1 MMSGL
6 KSSLVILLLLLIP
19 ILLNAQ
25 EVTPFTVVKGV
36 ITDVETGEPLPFV
49 NILAEGSKPLGTTT
63 DFSGQFV
70 LQNIDPFTK
79 IRVSFLG
86 YETQTKNVQPYKT
99 QNLNFRLKKEAKE
112 LKEVTIK
119 AGKRRYRNKDNPAV
133 QLIQLVIDHKDQNRK
148 DAVTAYEV
156 EKYEKIQFALSN
168 ITEKFKSRKF
178 LKKFQFIF
186 ENVDTTSLKG
196 KEILP
201 VYLTETLSDLYYVKD
216 PKALKEITKGTRK
229 VNFDKYFDNQGI
241 TKFIQYLIQE
251 IDIYQNNVTILT
263 NQFVSP
269 ISDIAPTFYRYY
281 ILDTLMIDTTR
292 CIQLGFFPRNKSD
305 FLLQGD
311 LFITL
316 DSNYAVRRNEM
327 TVSPDINL
335 NFVNELKII
344 QDYKQ
349 AAPGEWMLN
358 TDEIAIDFGVG
369 ANGLGLFGQR
379 SVSFKDYL
387 LDKPREKKFYEEL
400 KEPIPD
406 SVGEK
411 SDQFWDSSRHL
422 QLTKSEAGVI
432 AMMDT
437 IQKIPAFRRAMN
449 LMVLLV
455 AGYRDVGGF
464 EIGPVNTFYNYNPI
478 EGIRV
483 RLGGRTTPDFSKR
496 LNLETYG
503 AYGFRDEQWKYY
515 LGTTYALKRNYRY
528 NEWPLKTI
536 KAFYQ
541 EDTKIPGQELQ
552 FVQEDNVLLSFKRG
566 ENTKFLYNK
575 IFNIEYLNE
584 FRNHFSVGFGYKHW
598 EQKAAGTLYFNPLA
612 YENGIPDAVNS
623 LTTSELIINLR
634 YAPNEQFYQ
643 GKTYRTPMFNRFPIF
658 SLRVAA
664 GFKGLAGGEQ
674 DYQNISFSMTKRF
687 YPSPIGYTDLFVEY
701 GQIFGT
707 VPYPLLAIHR
717 ANQTYSYQLQS
728 YNLMN
733 FLEFVSDQYIAFN
746 IDHYFNGFIF
756 NKLPLIKKLKLR
768 EVVTMKL
775 LYGGISNKNL
785 PENNQSLYKFPL
797 TEEGKTLTHTLEK
810 KPYIEASIGI
820 ANIFKLFRVDLIRRF
835 SYLEH
840 PGVDEIGI
848 RGRFK
853 FDF

>member
-1 MMSGL
+1 MMRRL
-6 KSSLVILLLLLIP
+6 TAVIPVLILF
-19 ILLNAQ
+19 ILPLIMTGQ
-25 EVTPFTVVKGV
+25 TVVPFTIVKGV
-36 ITDVETGEPLPFV
+36 VTDAETGEPLPFV
-49 NILAEGSKPLGTTT
+49 NILADGSKAMGTTT

-70 LQNIDPFTK
+70 LQNLEPFTK
-79 IRVSFLG
+79 IRVSYLG
-86 YETQTKNVQPYKT
+86 YKTQTKTVQAYKT
-99 QNLNFRLKKEAKE
+99 QNFNFKLQRETKE

-133 QLIQLVIDHKDQNRK
+133 QLIQLVIDHKDENRK
-148 DAVTAYEV
+148 DAVDAYEV
-156 EKYEKIQFALSN
+156 EKYEKVQFALSN
-168 ITEKFKSRKF
+168 ITEKFKNRKF

-186 ENVDTTSLKG
+186 ENIDTTSLKG

-201 VYLTETLSDLYYVKD
+201 VYLTETISELYYRKD
-216 PKALKEITKGTRK
+216 PKANKELVQGTRK

-241 TKFIQYLIQE
+241 SKFIQYLIQE
-251 IDIYQNNVTILT
+251 IDIYKNNITILT

-292 CIQLGFFPRNKSD
+292 CIKLGFFPRNKSD

-311 LFITL
+311 LYITL

-327 TVSPDINL
+327 AVSPDINL
-335 NFVNELKII
+335 NFVKELKIA

-349 AAPGEWMLN
+349 AKAGEWMLN

-379 SVSFKDYL
+379 SVSYKDYIIGEP
-387 LDKPREKKFYEEL
+387 KEESFY
-400 KEPIPD
+400 KEIVEFIPD
-406 SVGEK
+406 SI
-411 SDQFWDSSRHL
+411 SDRGDKFWDDSRHL
-422 QLTKSEAGVI
+422 ELTKSEAGVI

-449 LMVLLV
+449 LMILLV
-455 AGYRDVGGF
+455 AGYRDIGGF

-478 EGIRV
+478 EGVRV
-483 RLGGRTTPDFSKR
+483 RLGGRTTQDFSKR
-496 LNLETYG
+496 LNLEMYG
-503 AYGFRDEQWKYY
+503 AYAFLDDRWKYY
-515 LGTTYALKRNYRY
+515 AGATYALKKNYKY
-528 NEWPLKTI
+528 NEWPLKTM
-536 KAFYQ
+536 KLSYQ
-541 EDTKIPGQELQ
+541 DDTKIPGQELQ

-566 ENTKFLYNK
+566 ENTKLLYNK
-575 IFNIEYLNE
+575 IFNLEYLNE
-584 FRNHFSVGFGYKHW
+584 FRNHFSVGLGFKRW
-598 EQKAAGTLYFNPLA
+598 EQSAAGSLYFNPVV
-612 YENGIPDAVNS
+612 YNDFPQTEIPS
-623 LTTSELIINLR
+623 LTTSEVIVNLR
-634 YAPNEQFYQ
+634 YAPHEQFYQ
-643 GKTYRTPMFNRFPIF
+643 GKTYRIPMFNRYPIF

-674 DYQNISFSMTKRF
+674 DYQNISFSVMKRF
-687 YPSPIGYTDLFVEY
+687 YPSPIGYTDMFLEY

-707 VPYPLLAIHR
+707 VPYPLLSIHR

-733 FLEFVSDQYIAFN
+733 FLEFVSDRYVAFN

-756 NKLPLIKKLKLR
+756 NKLPLLKKLKLR
-768 EVVTMKL
+768 EVVTMKV
-775 LYGGISNKNL
+775 LYGGISDKNL
-785 PENNQSLYKFPL
+785 PQNNTSLYKFPL
-797 TEEGKTLTHTLEK
+797 TNDGQTLTHSLEK

-820 ANIFKLFRVDLIRRF
+820 ANIFKLFRIDLIRRF

>member
-1 MMSGL
+1 MMRRL
-6 KSSLVILLLLLIP
+6 TAVIPVLILF
-19 ILLNAQ
+19 ILPLIMTGQ
-25 EVTPFTVVKGV
+25 TVVPFTIVKGV
-36 ITDVETGEPLPFV
+36 VTDAETGEPLPFV
-49 NILAEGSKPLGTTT
+49 NILADGSKAMGTTT

-70 LQNIDPFTK
+70 LQNLEPFTK
-79 IRVSFLG
+79 IRVSYLG
-86 YETQTKNVQPYKT
+86 YKTQTKTVQAYKT
-99 QNLNFRLKKEAKE
+99 QNFNFKLQRETKE

-133 QLIQLVIDHKDQNRK
+133 QLIQLVIDHKDENRK
-148 DAVTAYEV
+148 DAVDAYEV
-156 EKYEKIQFALSN
+156 EKYEKVQFALSN
-168 ITEKFKSRKF
+168 ITEKFKNRKF

-186 ENVDTTSLKG
+186 ENIDTTSLKG

-201 VYLTETLSDLYYVKD
+201 VYLTETISELYYRKD
-216 PKALKEITKGTRK
+216 PKANKELVQGTRK

-241 TKFIQYLIQE
+241 SKFIQYLIQE
-251 IDIYQNNVTILT
+251 IDIYKNNITILT

-292 CIQLGFFPRNKSD
+292 CIKLGFFPRNKSD

-311 LFITL
+311 LYITL

-327 TVSPDINL
+327 AVSPDINL
-335 NFVNELKII
+335 NFVKELKIA

-349 AAPGEWMLN
+349 AKAGEWMLN

-379 SVSFKDYL
+379 SVSYKDYIIGEP
-387 LDKPREKKFYEEL
+387 KEESFY
-400 KEPIPD
+400 KEIVEFIPD
-406 SVGEK
+406 SI
-411 SDQFWDSSRHL
+411 SDRGDKFWDDSRHL
-422 QLTKSEAGVI
+422 ELTKSEAGVI

-449 LMVLLV
+449 LMILLV
-455 AGYRDVGGF
+455 AGYRDIGGF

-478 EGIRV
+478 EGVRV
-483 RLGGRTTPDFSKR
+483 RLGGRTTQDFSKR
-496 LNLETYG
+496 LNLEMYG
-503 AYGFRDEQWKYY
+503 AYAFLDDRWKYY
-515 LGTTYALKRNYRY
+515 AGATYALKKNYKY
-528 NEWPLKTI
+528 NEWPLKTM
-536 KAFYQ
+536 KLSYQ
-541 EDTKIPGQELQ
+541 DDTKIPGQELQ

-566 ENTKFLYNK
+566 ENTKLLYNK
-575 IFNIEYLNE
+575 IFNLEYLNE
-584 FRNHFSVGFGYKHW
+584 FRNHFSVGLGFKRW
-598 EQKAAGTLYFNPLA
+598 EQSAAGSLYFNPVV
-612 YENGIPDAVNS
+612 YNDFPQTEIPS
-623 LTTSELIINLR
+623 LTTSEVIVNLR
-634 YAPNEQFYQ
+634 YAPHEQFYQ
-643 GKTYRTPMFNRFPIF
+643 GKTYRIPMFNRYPIF

-674 DYQNISFSMTKRF
+674 DYQNISFSVMKRF
-687 YPSPIGYTDLFVEY
+687 YPSPIGYTDMFLEY

-707 VPYPLLAIHR
+707 VPYPLLSIHR

-733 FLEFVSDQYIAFN
+733 FLEFVSDRYVAFN

-756 NKLPLIKKLKLR
+756 NKLPLLKKLKLR
-768 EVVTMKL
+768 EVVTMKV
-775 LYGGISNKNL
+775 LYGGISDKNL
-785 PENNQSLYKFPL
+785 PENNASLYKFPL
-797 TEEGKTLTHTLEK
+797 TNDGQTLTHSLEK

-820 ANIFKLFRVDLIRRF
+820 ANIFKLFRIDLIRRF

>member
-1 MMSGL
+1 MRFALIGKWWMIIL
-6 KSSLVILLLLLIP
+6 FLVP
-19 ILLNAQ
+19 IEASAQ
-25 EVTPFTVVKGV
+25 QYAPFTIVKGV
-36 ITDVETGEPLPFV
+36 VTDAETGEPLPFV
-49 NILAEGSKPLGTTT
+49 NILADGSKALGTTT
-63 DFSGQFV
+63 DFSGQYV
-70 LQNIDPFTK
+70 LQNSEPFTR
-79 IRVSFLG
+79 IRVSYLG
-86 YETQTKNVQPYKT
+86 YKTQSKTVQPYKT
-99 QNLNFRLKKEAKE
+99 QHFNFKLEKEAKE

-119 AGKRRYRNKDNPAV
+119 AGNRRYRNKDNPAV
-133 QLIQLVIDHKDQNRK
+133 DLIKLVIEHKSENRK
-148 DAVTAYEV
+148 DATEAFQV

-178 LKKFQFIF
+178 LRNFQFIF
-186 ENVDTTSLKG
+186 ENIDTTSLKG

-201 VYLTETLSDLYYVKD
+201 VYLTETISDLYYRKD
-216 PKALKEITKGTRK
+216 PKANKEIIQATRK

-251 IDIYQNNVTILT
+251 IDIYKNNVTILT

-269 ISDIAPTFYRYY
+269 ISDVSPVFYRFY
-281 ILDTLMIDTTR
+281 ILDTVMIDTTK
-292 CIQLGFFPRNKSD
+292 CVQLGFYPRNKSD

-311 LFITL
+311 LYITL
-316 DSNYAVRRNEM
+316 DGNYAVRRNDM
-327 TVSPDINL
+327 TVSADINL
-335 NFVNELKII
+335 NFVKELKII
-344 QDYKQ
+344 QDFKQ
-349 AAPGEWMLN
+349 AGPGEWMLN

-379 SVSFKDYL
+379 SVSYKDYV
-387 LDKPREKKFYEEL
+387 LDRPKESDFY
-400 KEPIPD
+400 KDSQEPLPD
-406 SVGEK
+406 TVSER
-411 SDQFWDSSRHL
+411 DDAYWEDSRHL

-478 EGIRV
+478 EGVRV
-483 RLGGRTTPDFSKR
+483 RLGGRTTPDFSPR

-503 AYGFRDEQWKYY
+503 AYGFRDDRWKYY
-515 LGTTYALKRNYRY
+515 VGATYALKKNYKY
-528 NEWPLKTI
+528 NVWPLKTL
-536 KAFYQ
+536 KASYQ
-541 EDTKIPGQELQ
+541 DDTKIPGQELQ

-566 ENTKFLYNK
+566 ENTKLLYNR
-575 IFNIEYLNE
+575 IVNLEYLNE
-584 FRNHFSVGFGYKHW
+584 FRNHFSYTLGYKHW
-598 EQKAAGTLYFNPLA
+598 EQSPAGSLAFNKVFT
-612 YENGIPDAVNS
+612 ENGEVNS
-623 LTTSELIINLR
+623 VKTLTTSEVIVSLR

-643 GKTYRTPMFNRFPIF
+643 GKTYRTPMFNKYPIF

-664 GFKGLAGGEQ
+664 GFKGFLEGEQ
-674 DYQNISFSMTKRF
+674 DYQNVSFSVQKRF
-687 YPSPIGYTDLFVEY
+687 YPSPIGYTDMFLEF
-701 GQIFGT
+701 GQVFGT

-733 FLEFVSDQYIAFN
+733 FLEFVSDQYVAFN

-756 NKLPLIKKLKLR
+756 NRLPLLKKLKLR

-775 LYGGISNKNL
+775 LYGGITEKNR
-785 PENNQSLYKFPL
+785 PENNSALYYFPL
-797 TEEGKTLTHTLEK
+797 TDEGKPLTYTLEK
-810 KPYIEASIGI
+810 KPYIEASVGI
-820 ANIFKLFRVDLIRRF
+820 ANIFKLFRIDLIKRF

-840 PGVDEIGI
+840 PGVDGIGV